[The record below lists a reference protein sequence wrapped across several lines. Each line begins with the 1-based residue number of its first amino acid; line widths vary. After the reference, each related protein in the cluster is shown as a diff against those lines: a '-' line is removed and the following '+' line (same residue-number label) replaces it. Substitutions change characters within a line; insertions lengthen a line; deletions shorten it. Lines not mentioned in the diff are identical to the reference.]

1 MVFSGN
7 HCVFANHRCKANKK
21 IFYAHSLPKDLYSE
35 LYIGTNSNFFLNI
48 FKKLIKKKF
57 KKNIFLF
64 DEILF
69 NSNKTKSK
77 FLFAFPELEKK
88 IKLNVFYPFSNLN
101 FINRSIKKINSKYL
115 VINSRHSPMKN
126 ITKTL
131 IDFLQY
137 LNDTDITIY
146 VTHEGKISK
155 FLENQFKDYSK
166 KIIFKGY
173 LKFEDYQNLLNQSL
187 GVIFPSL
194 DEDFGISAL
203 DAYNLD
209 IPVVLYRNCGFAEI
223 LSNNY
228 EFFINNQKTD
238 QIINKLL
245 KYRESNLNV
254 YKNKVNLKKISINNF
269 KKYL

>member
-1 MVFSGN
+1 M
-7 HCVFANHRCKANKK
+7 R
-21 IFYAHSLPKDLYSE
+21 
-35 LYIGTNSNFFLNI
+35 
-48 FKKLIKKKF
+48 
-57 KKNIFLF
+57 KN
-64 DEILF
+64 
-69 NSNKTKSK
+69 
-77 FLFAFPELEKK
+77 
-88 IKLNVFYPFSNLN
+88 
-101 FINRSIKKINSKYL
+101 
-115 VINSRHSPMKN
+115 
-126 ITKTL
+126 
-131 IDFLQY
+131 
-137 LNDTDITIY
+137 
-146 VTHEGKISK
+146 SK

-166 KIIFKGY
+166 KIIFTGY

-187 GVIFPSL
+187 RVIFPSL